1 MTTPIKTQCP
11 HCQAYSKVQ
20 QTQLNT
26 VNATVS
32 CDQCHQSF
40 LVNKHLVVSHDVAS
54 TSPTK
59 VKIAPTASNNKQAIN
74 KQAVQ
79 APKNHQQSKNLSNDD
94 GASVT
99 KQQASKSSIPDGLIH
114 DDMDMDIDD
123 SLDGMDAWLTKVSHS
138 EPIAAVTDK
147 PKPAIS
153 KHTNQNSSVAVPSSL
168 PKTSTASSPPLKK
181 SISSSEANSIHANV
195 DSTSDHSWLEKLLEE
210 QSKREEMPA
219 DDTDL
224 SQILLD
230 MGVPIRTD
238 ESSLEERLKKSQ
250 SHFASTPTTHSIASI
265 LWLLGCLVL
274 ALLLAAQYVMFNL
287 DTLIKN
293 PNHAQRL
300 QAICSIAACR
310 LPSADLSALTV
321 SNTTHRSSQI
331 KTTGA
336 FSDIGATL
344 NNQSAQA
351 QLYPNVKVSV
361 YGDNALI
368 GMFIAAPSDYLL
380 GKQSQLPAADQ
391 RRLLFTIPIANTQI
405 RQVTMTPIY

>member
-79 APKNHQQSKNLSNDD
+79 SPKNQQQSQNLSNDD
-94 GASVT
+94 GSSVT

-147 PKPAIS
+147 PKPTIS
-153 KHTNQNSSVAVPSSL
+153 KHTNQNISVPAPSSL
-168 PKTSTASSPPLKK
+168 PKTSTASSPPSKK

-265 LWLLGCLVL
+265 LWVLGCLVL

-321 SNTTHRSSQI
+321 SNTAHRSSQI

-361 YGDNALI
+361 YGDNDII
-368 GMFIAAPSDYLL
+368 GVFVAAPSDYLL
-380 GKQSQLPAADQ
+380 GKQSQLPAGDK
-391 RRLLFTIPIANTQI
+391 RRLLFTVPIANTQI